1 MATQIPLKIVVN
13 FLKLLFISTSFAS
26 CFELLYNGNFLNYF
40 LQVKKVYRR
49 FHLDRRITA
58 PIDIYC
64 LIFTSLRW
72 TLGPFLMGWQNLA
85 KLSLCL
91 ADQYSSTSMSIYDND
106 QYSCLL
112 LLHLDIN
119 FDNIQ
124 MIIVTMMISLP
135 LIMMMTMM
143 MASELKCLIPPTP
156 PPPGTAHPPPRA
168 SSAHYWWQHLLQD
181 SLPPRAQRADSKP
194 WYLQGPTGWQISN
207 QNLNIRGP
215 TILQCCQE
223 FLHLLTDSRWLYFF
237 HLHFN

>member
-1 MATQIPLKIVVN
+1 MATQIPQKIIVN
-13 FLKLLFISTSFAS
+13 SLKLLFISTSFAS

-91 ADQYSSTSMSIYDND
+91 ADQYSSTSISIYDND

-124 MIIVTMMISLP
+124 MNIVTMMISLP

-143 MASELKCLIPPTP
+143 MASELKCPHPTLPPTSWHSSPSSKSIFSSLLMAALAAGFPSTSSSKSGLETLVFTRTYRLTNFQPKPEYKRSHYFAMLPRIPPPFNRQSMTM
-156 PPPGTAHPPPRA
+156 
-168 SSAHYWWQHLLQD
+168 
-181 SLPPRAQRADSKP
+181 
-194 WYLQGPTGWQISN
+194 
-207 QNLNIRGP
+207 
-215 TILQCCQE
+215 
-223 FLHLLTDSRWLYFF
+223 FF
-237 HLHFN
+237 SFAL